1 MTESAFSEVDLAAK
15 LLTQQISACHDAA
28 MAVFKFAENAAD
40 ADKQMSAMI
49 TATRMMHA
57 TATAASALKRLKSD
71 GTRHTVA
78 VERDE
83 RDIPHRFSKTNNH
96 SAADA

>member
-1 MTESAFSEVDLAAK
+1 MTENASPELDLVAK
-15 LLTQQISACHDAA
+15 LLSQQISACHDAA
-28 MAVFKFAENAAD
+28 MAVFKFAESAAD

-78 VERDE
+78 VERD
-83 RDIPHRFSKTNNH
+83 DGDTPHQFSKTNNH
-96 SAADA
+96 SGADA